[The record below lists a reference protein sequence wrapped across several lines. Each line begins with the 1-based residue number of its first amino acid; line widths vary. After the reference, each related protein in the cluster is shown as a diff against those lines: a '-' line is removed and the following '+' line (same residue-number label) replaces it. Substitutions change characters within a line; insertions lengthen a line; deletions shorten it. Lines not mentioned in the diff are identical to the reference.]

1 MRKTLILIIL
11 LFVNVIFSSY
21 TPVVSYNSAINKH
34 IVTNDSIIANDSILT
49 IENIE
54 KELIKQNI
62 LHYDIVLKQ
71 VKVETGSL
79 RYVKYNNIFGFRG
92 NHGYLKFETWQQA
105 VVYKKEW
112 QNRNYKGGDYYAFL
126 KRIRYAENPK
136 YIQHLKK
143 MK

>member
-1 MRKTLILIIL
+1 MRKISILIIL
-11 LFVNVIFSSY
+11 LFTNVIFSSY
-21 TPVVSYNSAINKH
+21 TPVSNIKFENHPLVTNDT
-34 IVTNDSIIANDSILT
+34 IVTNDSIMT

-62 LHYDIVLKQ
+62 LHYEIVLKQ

-79 RYVKYNNIFGFRG
+79 KYVRHNNIFGFRG
-92 NHGYLKFETWQQA
+92 NHGYLKFETWQDA
-105 VVYKKEW
+105 VTYKKKW
-112 QNRNYKGGDYYAFL
+112 QEKNYKGGDYYAFL
-126 KRIRYAENPK
+126 KRIGYAENPN